1 MTRLQQYALD
11 ALVKGE
17 VRTAHVATNVR
28 DVQIQYTTSDG
39 QVHQVKV
46 GDLDCVILEM
56 ATHSAQPAGVYQVV
70 EP

>member
-1 MTRLQQYALD
+1 MTKIQQYALD

-17 VRTAHVATNVR
+17 VRNAHVATGVR
-28 DVQIQYTTSDG
+28 DVQIQYTTPDG

-46 GDLDCVILEM
+46 GDIDCVILEM